1 MAEHP
6 EPSCQNKFLKDYG
19 FDEMPMMSDGILI
32 PSQEIQKNNEYL
44 AKELD
49 LPLSYTP
56 HEKVK
61 DEILQTA
68 AKMFTF
74 LNYCPDKF
82 ESLISHIIKTG
93 RPQEMILALTSTN
106 KSSRKVVKKSSIKI
120 FQKLMENL
128 NLRTYEK
135 IQIITKQKCFINDIF
150 DTCTKKMVYSDEELE
165 FLGLS

>member
-1 MAEHP
+1 MVFDLLPTYLWWQCH
-6 EPSCQNKFLKDYG
+6 SFYCFFL
-19 FDEMPMMSDGILI
+19 FWRLS
-32 PSQEIQKNNEYL
+32 L

-61 DEILQTA
+61 DETLQTA
-68 AKMFTF
+68 GEMFTF
-74 LNYCPDKF
+74 LNYCPDTF

-93 RPQEMILALTSTN
+93 RPKEMILALTSTI

-120 FQKLMENL
+120 FQKLMANL

-135 IQIITKQKCFINDIF
+135 IQMITKEKCFINDIF
-150 DTCTKKMVYSDEELE
+150 DTCTKKRVYSDEELE
-165 FLGLS
+165 FLGFPCYSK